1 MAPDPTDIASRRQ
14 MDGLIIVREQCPGTH
29 ENITGRFPN
38 VDIHVR
44 EVAGGCSVCTRD
56 LVIQSD
62 VALQDY
68 NQGFVPTICQLI
80 GAVAHHDGV
89 FTAEEYQAVIVVN
102 RRIVSIVDSPILINT
117 LTLRSLLE
125 PPAFASTLKKL
136 RKVAKDQTPEL
147 KQYAFQS
154 LQPLL
159 SIQRA
164 DQGKISQSILMA
176 LELEESPLLR
186 EFAQSLWSKVK
197 GASRRRTSYERIMDF
212 ALTFDAKE
220 LLKVLQE
227 DGFDLYGERLNLAL
241 STAKKSAIA
250 SCRKLE
256 SNNHDLEVRE
266 TTIRQLLSI
275 TETMIEQTR
284 KRLHTIRIRADR
296 QKAYFEED
304 MNVMLED
311 AEMQLEKVWKDRL
324 IRSARD
330 KHKALHEFRDD
341 EAARIIRE
349 RIDKIRIRYQNLMT
363 DWTTEY
369 ESFCDELSNSKEIFS
384 FNMNRRE
391 FLELIPSASI
401 KSRLMSSL
409 DSASSSILLSGGVA
423 AVAVT
428 GVMGVGTAVGLL
440 LTPIGLGVTAGVAL
454 SGLYKWLSRPDERMV
469 QEAEDKAERTAQNM
483 RKLCET
489 AIAEHADAIDDLVDQ
504 FYDAAESIYSPVMM
518 EVKISTMYGD
528 YQRKVIAEISNNTER
543 YVENMLKN

>member
-1 MAPDPTDIASRRQ
+1 M
-14 MDGLIIVREQCPGTH
+14 
-29 ENITGRFPN
+29 
-38 VDIHVR
+38 
-44 EVAGGCSVCTRD
+44 
-56 LVIQSD
+56 
-62 VALQDY
+62 
-68 NQGFVPTICQLI
+68 
-80 GAVAHHDGV
+80 
-89 FTAEEYQAVIVVN
+89 
-102 RRIVSIVDSPILINT
+102 
-117 LTLRSLLE
+117 
-125 PPAFASTLKKL
+125 
-136 RKVAKDQTPEL
+136 
-147 KQYAFQS
+147 
-154 LQPLL
+154 
-159 SIQRA
+159 
-164 DQGKISQSILMA
+164 
-176 LELEESPLLR
+176 
-186 EFAQSLWSKVK
+186 
-197 GASRRRTSYERIMDF
+197 
-212 ALTFDAKE
+212 
-220 LLKVLQE
+220 LQE

-518 EVKISTMYGD
+518 EVKIS
-528 YQRKVIAEISNNTER
+528 SNYSPTLSTAR
-543 YVENMLKN
+543 PARAI